1 MDKFHV
7 LQSAMNLKTN
17 KQTKNP
23 SALELTIRKH
33 RVREG
38 LLEQHSENVLN
49 VNVRPLALPLGCC
62 ALFELSVFLFQINMT
77 HYIKHLSFGRDYP
90 GIVNPLDG
98 TDVTAQQGKSQLR
111 EIFLGVSINE
121 S

>member
-49 VNVRPLALPLGCC
+49 VNVKSPCFAPWMLC
-62 ALFELSVFLFQINMT
+62 
-77 HYIKHLSFGRDYP
+77 
-90 GIVNPLDG
+90 IV
-98 TDVTAQQGKSQLR
+98 
-111 EIFLGVSINE
+111 
-121 S
+121 